1 MVHAVKNIKTKL
13 PPLQI
18 RISFWLRLALF
29 SAVIG
34 GLYACGATFSTLLG
48 MYIGYKILRLV
59 LRFFRVLISL
69 VYTAVSIVILIL
81 IISYIIF

>member
-34 GLYACGATFSTLLG
+34 GLYACGATFSTILG
-48 MYIGYKILRLV
+48 IYVGYKILRLTI
-59 LRFFRVLISL
+59 RFFGLLLSI